1 MNEPQP
7 FAKYTFTVRTLMAH
21 DVHTRA
27 LATLSSVVEAYS
39 TVLFLADPS
48 SKNNPVYRLAG
59 KFSLGDLIDP
69 LSVIEPGKG
78 LVGWIAKANTIL
90 SVPNFERHKKRLEY
104 YKGNE
109 EMHIKAF
116 MGCSLP
122 DGKGV
127 LCVDSKRQYSFSD
140 KDQKLL
146 HLFAQLIAEQLD
158 IHNRKE
164 SLHTID
170 GYYNALKE
178 LYALRHRYSRW
189 SDFLQNFISVTTM
202 AAGCSYGVFCYTNNA
217 KNEYVVEG
225 ETSPLVWKPKSQA
238 PAFSMNSGAIGWVC
252 RNGEA
257 FASNSPTGM
266 PESSLFGKG
275 VTTPQFQT
283 VMAQPIVIQRKMRG
297 VFCLANELSL
307 ELTGETQDFVR
318 MATEHLALFLE
329 NLYIKSRLQ
338 EVSVVAASL
347 QERHEQESEPGL

>member
-1 MNEPQP
+1 
-7 FAKYTFTVRTLMAH
+7 MAH
-21 DVHTRA
+21 DVYTRT

-59 KFSLGDLIDP
+59 KFSLGDLVDP

-78 LVGWIAKANTIL
+78 LVGWIAKENTL
-90 SVPNFERHKKRLEY
+90 LRVQNFDRHKNRLEY

-140 KDQKLL
+140 RDQKLL

-158 IHNRKE
+158 SHGRKE
-164 SLHTID
+164 SLHAVG
-170 GYYNALKE
+170 GYYNAFKD
-178 LYALRHRYSRW
+178 LYALRHRHSRW
-189 SDFLQNFISVTTM
+189 SDFLQNFLSVTT
-202 AAGCSYGVFCYTNNA
+202 AAVGCSYGVFCYTNNT

-225 ETSPLVWKPKSQA
+225 ETVPLVWKPKTQA
-238 PAFSMNSGAIGWVC
+238 PAFSMNNGAIGWVC

-257 FASNSPTGM
+257 LVSNSPKGM
-266 PESSLFGKG
+266 PESTLFGKG

-283 VMAQPIVIQRKMRG
+283 VIAQPIVIQRKIRG
-297 VFCLANELSL
+297 VFCLAKESPL
-307 ELTGETQDFVR
+307 ELAGETQDFVR

-329 NLYIKSRLQ
+329 NLYVKSRLQ
-338 EVSVVAASL
+338 DMSAVAASL
-347 QERHEQESEPGL
+347 QERHEQKAEQEL